1 MDYFAQ
7 EFNFTALE
15 ATALMG
21 AHTFGGANIFDS
33 GFSFSRF
40 STTRDFFLGSGY
52 HGIWV
57 RNEAGMFNNRYYS
70 NMINSDWKLTQ
81 RKCTNLQDIDT
92 DNCESDD
99 QASIGV
105 YLFLT
110 DN

>member
-21 AHTFGGANIFDS
+21 AHTLGGANIFDS
-33 GFSFSRF
+33 GFPFSIF
-40 STTRDFFLGSGY
+40 STIGDLFLGSGY

-57 RNEAGMFNNRYYS
+57 RNEAGMFNNLYYS
-70 NMINSDWKLTQ
+70 NLINSDWKLTQ
-81 RKCTNLQDIDT
+81 RKCTNLPDIDT

-99 QASIGV
+99 QASIII
-105 YLFLT
+105 YSQ
-110 DN
+110 